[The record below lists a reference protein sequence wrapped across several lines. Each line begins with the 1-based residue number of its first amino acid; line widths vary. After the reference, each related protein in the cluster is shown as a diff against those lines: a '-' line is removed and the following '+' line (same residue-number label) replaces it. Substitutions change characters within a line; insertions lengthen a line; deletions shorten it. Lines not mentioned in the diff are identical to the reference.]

1 MNINFKNFNANIES
15 VLGKSI
21 NIEMKTRLFLEYN
34 YFNFDQAP
42 LIENYLFD
50 KRKLNG
56 ECQKMY
62 DKCLEIGVKDSYL
75 EEEQRF
81 VNNFFGM
88 SVSVNLLAPII
99 SSKLKA
105 KMGSVITSDPK
116 SPKSVLVY
124 EDYAFGFE
132 DVVKLFGMRTELGMD
147 SKMFTISITP
157 LTVEEIRKFI
167 SFLKKYSLETF
178 ELILCKANYGD
189 TNTKNFNAKKNE
201 EESNKYEK

>member
-1 MNINFKNFNANIES
+1 MNINIKNFNSNIKT
-15 VLGKSI
+15 VLGKNI
-21 NIEMKTRLFLEYN
+21 NIEMKTKLFLKYN
-34 YFNFDQAP
+34 FFDFNKAP

-50 KRKLNG
+50 KRELNR

-62 DKCLEIGVKDSYL
+62 SKFLKIGVKDSYL

-81 VNNFFGM
+81 VNSLFGM
-88 SVSVNLLAPII
+88 IVSVNLLSPII

-105 KMGSVITSDPK
+105 TIASVITIDPK

-132 DVVKLFGMRTELGMD
+132 NVVKLFVMKTELGVD
-147 SKMFTISITP
+147 SKKFTISIPP

-167 SFLKKYSLETF
+167 NFSKKYSFETLE
-178 ELILCKANYGD
+178 LSLYSVPN
-189 TNTKNFNAKKNE
+189 
-201 EESNKYEK
+201 